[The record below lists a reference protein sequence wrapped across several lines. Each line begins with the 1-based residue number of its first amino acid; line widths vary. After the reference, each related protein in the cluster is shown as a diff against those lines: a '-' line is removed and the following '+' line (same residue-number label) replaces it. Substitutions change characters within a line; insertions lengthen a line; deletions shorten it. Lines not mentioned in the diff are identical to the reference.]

1 MATYKFPMEHFYGVM
16 VHVAAYKDMLVEAM
30 SHDSVDY
37 TIEVNIPIIPE
48 EVVHLNENYS
58 LVEVI

>member
-1 MATYKFPMEHFYGVM
+1 MALYKFPMEHFGGVM
-16 VHVAAYKDMLVEAM
+16 AHIDAYKDMVVDALTN
-30 SHDSVDY
+30 DGVDY
-37 TIEVNIPIIPE
+37 TLEVNIPITPE